1 MRTAKTDQIGQM
13 PRLIWVFAG
22 RTCHFVGL
30 MKHWWHKMKCS
41 FFIIAAC
48 LICENCKCLK
58 TEKTLQTYV
67 RKFSKTRIQNSG
79 QTRFKTDWNEWERKA
94 IQEWRTWA
102 KSLKDAADGQTYRSP
117 FTFREEK
124 RRKKINILTIKHEK
138 NNRFPRTSMELFCM
152 RIFFFQDKPIINS

>member
-1 MRTAKTDQIGQM
+1 MPFCWFNETLMTQNEVQFLHHCRVFDLWKLQM
-13 PRLIWVFAG
+13 SKDRENTCIW
-22 RTCHFVGL
+22 
-30 MKHWWHKMKCS
+30 
-41 FFIIAAC
+41 
-48 LICENCKCLK
+48 
-58 TEKTLQTYV
+58 LQTYV